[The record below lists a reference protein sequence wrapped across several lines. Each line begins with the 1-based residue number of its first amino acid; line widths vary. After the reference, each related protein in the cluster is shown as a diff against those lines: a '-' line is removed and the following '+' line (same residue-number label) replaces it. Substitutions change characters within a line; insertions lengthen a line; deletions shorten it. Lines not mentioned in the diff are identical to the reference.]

1 MKLYHDY
8 KKQYKIFFLIF
19 FGIFILIPILFSYA
33 QTVGELNNKINQK
46 NTDIEKLEQ
55 EIKQYQA
62 EIDDLGKQKDSLNV
76 SLKQLDLTRKKF
88 IADISVT
95 QNKIDKTNFKIKELG
110 FEINDK
116 QNIIVN
122 NENAI
127 SLGIRQVNELEQNDI
142 LATMLSE
149 NDFTLVW
156 NDIDNMVII
165 SDKLRETTVQLKQVK
180 SNLENTKKK
189 TTDAKNEL
197 VALKGKLADQKKIVD
212 QNTAEKKKLLAQTKN
227 SEANYQKL
235 VKDQLAKK
243 LAFEKELRDYESQL
257 EFILDPSKLP
267 SAGVLSWPLDNI
279 FVTQQFGAKT
289 GPHRTYASGH
299 SGVDFRARMPLPTY
313 AMADGVIMGTGDTDV
328 TCPGASFGKWI
339 LIEYN
344 NGLSSTYGHLSLIK
358 VVKGQRVSRGQTVGY
373 TGSSGR
379 VTGPHLHISLY
390 VASAVRVE
398 TLPSKSCPG
407 RILKQP
413 IAAINAYLDP
423 MYYLP
428 PYSYSQN

>member
-8 KKQYKIFFLIF
+8 KKQYKIFSLIF
-19 FGIFILIPILFSYA
+19 LGILLMFPFVFSYA

-46 NTDIEKLEQ
+46 NADIEKLEQ

-62 EIDDLGKQKDSLNV
+62 EIEDLDKQQDSLNV

-95 QNKIDKTNFKIKELG
+95 QNKIDKTNFKIQELG

-116 QNIIVN
+116 QSIIEN
-122 NENAI
+122 NKDAI
-127 SLGIRQVNELEQNDI
+127 SSGIRQVNELERNDI

-156 NDIDNMVII
+156 NDIDNMVIV
-165 SDKLRETTVQLKQVK
+165 SDKLREATVQLKEVK

-235 VKDQLAKK
+235 LKDRIAQKD
-243 LAFEKELRDYESQL
+243 AFEKELRDYESQL
-257 EFILDPSKLP
+257 KFILDPSKLP
-267 SAGVLSWPLDNI
+267 SGRVLSWPLEKI
-279 FVTQQFGAKT
+279 FITQLFGKTVAAK
-289 GPHRTYASGH
+289 RLYASGSH
-299 SGVDFRARMPLPTY
+299 NGVDFRSS
-313 AMADGVIMGTGDTDV
+313 VGTPV
-328 TCPGASFGKWI
+328 
-339 LIEYN
+339 
-344 NGLSSTYGHLSLIK
+344 
-358 VVKGQRVSRGQTVGY
+358 
-373 TGSSGR
+373 
-379 VTGPHLHISLY
+379 
-390 VASAVRVE
+390 
-398 TLPSKSCPG
+398 
-407 RILKQP
+407 
-413 IAAINAYLDP
+413 
-423 MYYLP
+423 
-428 PYSYSQN
+428 